1 MMARAK
7 PFYAEHAKPKGVTL
21 YNASNVLGKR
31 PHLELLLP
39 STWFH
44 MDMHSDGH
52 ACHGKFITYMT
63 NVHKGVKTKKD
74 QIRKRL
80 WFTKGKQMLQRSFQ
94 K

>member
-31 PHLELLLP
+31 PHLEYHLELLLP

-52 ACHGKFITYMT
+52 ACHDKFITYMI
-63 NVHKGVKTKKD
+63 NVRKGV
-74 QIRKRL
+74 I
-80 WFTKGKQMLQRSFQ
+80 
-94 K
+94 